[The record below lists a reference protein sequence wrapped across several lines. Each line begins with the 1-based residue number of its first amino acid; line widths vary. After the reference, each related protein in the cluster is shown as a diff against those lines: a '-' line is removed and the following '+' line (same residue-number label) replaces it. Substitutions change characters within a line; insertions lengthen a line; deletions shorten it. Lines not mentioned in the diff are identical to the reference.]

1 MQRKLK
7 MRLAWKLLI
16 FKIIWNDP
24 SQNGNA
30 F

>member
-7 MRLAWKLLI
+7 MKLVWKLLI
-16 FKIIWNDP
+16 FKTIWNHP